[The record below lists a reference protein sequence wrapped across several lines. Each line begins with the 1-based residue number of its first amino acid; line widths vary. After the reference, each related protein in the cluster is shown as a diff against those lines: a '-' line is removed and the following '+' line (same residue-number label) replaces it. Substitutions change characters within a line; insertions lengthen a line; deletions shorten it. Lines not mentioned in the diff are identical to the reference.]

1 MNDRA
6 NQELSRRKVRDRSI
20 ALVLAGAVLVTPPVA
35 AVSLIDLD
43 IAGLP
48 FPVVY
53 VFVVWFL
60 LIAGAALLS
69 RPLREEDEALGSS
82 QTGDPEV

>member
-35 AVSLIDLD
+35 AVSLIDID

-48 FPVVY
+48 FPVV
-53 VFVVWFL
+53 
-60 LIAGAALLS
+60 
-69 RPLREEDEALGSS
+69 
-82 QTGDPEV
+82 